1 MEEKED
7 YSYIEHLPLYVGKY
21 PLVLNLGVSTP
32 GSHMVRII
40 VTDDEDFT
48 AEDITEYFIESD
60 LITTGENT
68 ANLSSAT

>member
-1 MEEKED
+1 
-7 YSYIEHLPLYVGKY
+7 
-21 PLVLNLGVSTP
+21 
-32 GSHMVRII
+32 MVRII